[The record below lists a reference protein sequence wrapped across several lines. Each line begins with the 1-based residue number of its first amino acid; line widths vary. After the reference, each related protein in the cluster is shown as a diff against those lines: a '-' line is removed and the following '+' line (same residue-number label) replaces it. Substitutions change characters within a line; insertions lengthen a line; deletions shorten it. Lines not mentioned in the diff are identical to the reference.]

1 MTFKT
6 IVAEERHAI
15 PSDWRRVLAKFPD
28 DLRDAWEERAAII
41 QYDGQEPR
49 PTAERRAFECITRAY
64 EEAAALLRAHLH
76 SATHVECG
84 RVGET
89 SAMAARGRL
98 GTAAQGECH

>member
-28 DLRDAWEERAAII
+28 DLWDAWEERAAII

-64 EEAAALLRAHLH
+64 EEAAALLRDHLD
-76 SATHVECG
+76 SAATQSADQSARPVQLQRLAVG
-84 RVGET
+84 RFE
-89 SAMAARGRL
+89 
-98 GTAAQGECH
+98 

>member
-15 PSDWRRVLAKFPD
+15 PSDWRRVLAKFPN
-28 DLRDAWEERAAII
+28 DLWDAWEERAAII

-64 EEAAALLRAHLH
+64 EEAAALLRDHLD
-76 SATHVECG
+76 SAPAQIADASV
-84 RVGET
+84 RPAQLQRLAVGCFE
-89 SAMAARGRL
+89 
-98 GTAAQGECH
+98 

>member
-15 PSDWRRVLAKFPD
+15 PSGWRRVLAKFPN
-28 DLRDAWEERAAII
+28 DLWDAWEERAAII

-64 EEAAALLRAHLH
+64 EEAAALLRDHLD
-76 SATHVECG
+76 SAPAQIADASV
-84 RVGET
+84 RPAQLQRLAVGCFE
-89 SAMAARGRL
+89 
-98 GTAAQGECH
+98 